1 MMTALENFAL
11 DLTTMSMTHYLLA
24 AGLIAIGLFVL
35 KEQMKSTALAL
46 FWSPVLVFFTL
57 TGMLVLERSGLTY
70 ELNFSP
76 VETMM
81 SGAFAGL
88 LLGYVTIMGALQVL
102 RTLR

>member
-1 MMTALENFAL
+1 MMTALENFIF
-11 DLTTMSMTHYLLA
+11 DLTNMTMIQYLLA
-24 AGLIAIGLFVL
+24 AVLIGIGLFAL
-35 KEQMKSTALAL
+35 KEQMNSGVIAL

-57 TGMLVLERSGLTY
+57 TGMLILERSGIAYT
-70 ELNFSP
+70 LNFSP

-88 LLGYVTIMGALQVL
+88 LLGYLTIMGALQVL